1 MPITTCALADDIK
14 TIGAINIA
22 VRSRTF
28 SPLIWSLPPT
38 VAAAPRFFLGYGGVP
53 FSLIPDFRL
62 KIALTHVDG
71 VCRWKGARL
80 RILSQFELLLHF
92 YCCASLLRD
101 ESTSI
106 PKNLGVLQV
115 SSIYNE
121 GDTYKSITPC
131 SNSKDPLLV

>member
-14 TIGAINIA
+14 TIGAINSA

-62 KIALTHVDG
+62 KIALSTIDED
-71 VCRWKGARL
+71 CRWKGAQL
-80 RILSQFELLLHF
+80 RIVSQFELLPHLLSPV
-92 YCCASLLRD
+92 APSLGQGALSCG
-101 ESTSI
+101 ET
-106 PKNLGVLQV
+106 PKLGLLKFRC
-115 SSIYNE
+115 E
-121 GDTYKSITPC
+121 GAG
-131 SNSKDPLLV
+131 LAG

>member
-28 SPLIWSLPPT
+28 SPRIWSLPPT

-62 KIALTHVDG
+62 KIALTTIDG
-71 VCRWKGARL
+71 NCRWKGAQL
-80 RILSQFELLLHF
+80 RIVHQFELLPHLLLP
-92 YCCASLLRD
+92 ATSLRQGALSCG
-101 ESTSI
+101 ET
-106 PKNLGVLQV
+106 PKLGLLKCRC
-115 SSIYNE
+115 E
-121 GDTYKSITPC
+121 GAGLAD
-131 SNSKDPLLV
+131 